1 MREAGQFAMDGLR
14 CTVFNFPV
22 MRVFAGILLLFLIS
36 CGDSSLAPENLSSPL
51 GEGKGHFRG
60 SSIGDRIDDILRR
73 EPIDSVV
80 FSVPKQVVYS
90 FSTDTTVLQ
99 VSYEFEN
106 DTLHT
111 IQADWFFLTTNML
124 VQVQE
129 DLSTTFDTRFAR
141 QEGDGDFEV
150 WQAVRA
156 DGSMVEFTLMEAT
169 TEYGRPVL
177 SLTVYK
183 YE

>member
-1 MREAGQFAMDGLR
+1 MGDFQFSIFNLPCPRWLAGVFLLGLL
-14 CTVFNFPV
+14 
-22 MRVFAGILLLFLIS
+22 G
-36 CGDSSLAPENLSSPL
+36 CGDGSHVPVEPISTL
-51 GEGKGHFRG
+51 GEAKGHFRG
-60 SSIGDRIDDILRR
+60 SSIGDHIEEVLRR

-90 FSTDTTVLQ
+90 FGTDTTVLQ

-111 IQADWFFLTTNML
+111 IQADWFFLTAAML
-124 VQVQE
+124 EQVQQE
-129 DLSTTFDTRFAR
+129 VRSGFDSRFAR
-141 QEGDGDFEV
+141 QDSEGDFEV

-156 DGSMVEFTLMEAT
+156 DGSMVEFTLMEAS

-177 SLTVYK
+177 SLTVYRF
-183 YE
+183 E

>member
-1 MREAGQFAMDGLR
+1 MSRAGQFVIDDLR
-14 CTVFNFPV
+14 FAICDFFGTRKLPV
-22 MRVFAGILLLFLIS
+22 LFLLTLLACS
-36 CGDSSLAPENLSSPL
+36 DRGPAPENLSSPL
-51 GEGKGHFRG
+51 GEAKGHFRG
-60 SSIGDRIDDILRR
+60 SSIGDRIDHILRS

-111 IQADWFFLTTNML
+111 IQADWFFLTTDIL
-124 VQVQE
+124 VQVQQ
-129 DLSTTFDTRFAR
+129 DLRTTFDTRFAR

-177 SLTVYK
+177 SLTVYRF
-183 YE
+183 E

>member
-1 MREAGQFAMDGLR
+1 MREAGHFVMDGLR
-14 CTVFNFPV
+14 WTALNFPV
-22 MRVFAGILLLFLIS
+22 MRVFAGMLLLCLMA
-36 CGDSSLAPENLSSPL
+36 CGKSGPAPENLSSPL
-51 GEGKGHFRG
+51 GEPRGHFRG
-60 SSIGDRIDDILRR
+60 SSIGDHIEDILRR

-90 FSTDTTVLQ
+90 FSTDTTVIQ
-99 VSYEFEN
+99 VSYEFES

-111 IQADWFFLTTNML
+111 IQADWFFLTGDML
-124 VQVQE
+124 AQVQE
-129 DLSTTFDTRFAR
+129 DLRAGFDTRFAR

-177 SLTVYK
+177 SLTVYRF
-183 YE
+183 E